1 MGKPDFR
8 SSGGEALDAEFVRYR
23 VSDGVAVITL
33 DRPQAA
39 NAQTPQ
45 VLKELDD
52 AWTASDVDRDVRV
65 VVLRSEGKH
74 FSAGHDMTGGGD
86 PALGP
91 RRVDGELT
99 VDTYYD
105 WEERGYLHYAQ
116 RWRESVKPS
125 VAAVQGKC
133 IAAGLMLCWPC
144 DLIVAADNAQ
154 FSDPVGLMGMPGIEF
169 FAHPW
174 EFGPRRAKQILF
186 TASSITA
193 EEAQQCGMVNEVV
206 PLDELMDRTMALA
219 TKIAAMDPWAVRLAK
234 RAVNGAVNAMG
245 FSNAIAANFDI
256 HHLGHARAIAH
267 TKGVTSVM
275 ADLAAMKA
283 SNAQSDGAVAGA
295 GR

>member
-1 MGKPDFR
+1 LDEDE
-8 SSGGEALDAEFVRYR
+8 GENVDAEFVRYE
-23 VSDGVAVITL
+23 VDDGIAVITL

-39 NAQTPQ
+39 NAQTPE
-45 VLKELDD
+45 VLRDLDD
-52 AWTASDVDRDVRV
+52 AWTASDKDKNVRV
-65 VVLRSEGKH
+65 IVLRSEGRH

-86 PALGP
+86 RSLGP
-91 RRVDGELT
+91 PRADGELD

-105 WEERGYLHYAQ
+105 WEERGYLHYAR
-116 RWRESVKPS
+116 RWRDMVKPS

-144 DLIVAADNAQ
+144 DIIIASDNAQ

-193 EEAQQCGMVNEVV
+193 EEARQCGMVNEVV
-206 PLDELMDRTMALA
+206 ALDELYPRTMDVAA
-219 TKIAAMDPWAVRLAK
+219 KIASMDPWAVRLAK
-234 RAVNGAVNAMG
+234 RAINGAVDSMG
-245 FSNAIAANFDI
+245 FSNSIAANFDI
-256 HHLGHARAIAH
+256 HHLGHARAIAR
-267 TKGVTSVM
+267 TKGTTSVM
-275 ADLAAMKA
+275 ADLAAMK
-283 SNAQSDGAVAGA
+283 QA

>member
-1 MGKPDFR
+1 M
-8 SSGGEALDAEFVRYR
+8 EEEFVHYET
-23 VSDGVAVITL
+23 SDGIAVITL

-39 NAQTPQ
+39 NAQNPT
-45 VLKELDD
+45 VLKQLDT
-52 AWTASDVDRDVRV
+52 AWTQSDTDKDVRV
-65 VVLRSEGKH
+65 VVFRSEGKH
-74 FSAGHDMTGGGD
+74 FSAGHDMSGGGD

-91 RRVDGELT
+91 QRVDGALT

-105 WEERGYLHYAQ
+105 WEERGYLHYAR
-116 RWRESVKPS
+116 RWRDLVKPS

-144 DLIVAADNAQ
+144 DLIIAAENAQ

-193 EEAQQCGMVNEVV
+193 EEARQCGMVNEVV
-206 PLDELMDRTMALA
+206 PLDDLLERAMAIA
-219 TKIAAMDPWAVRLAK
+219 AKIASMDPWAVRLAK
-234 RAVNGAVNAMG
+234 RSINGAVDAMG
-245 FSNAIAANFDI
+245 FSNSIAANFDI

-267 TKGVTSVM
+267 TQGTTSIM

-283 SNAQSDGAVAGA
+283 GNK
-295 GR
+295 